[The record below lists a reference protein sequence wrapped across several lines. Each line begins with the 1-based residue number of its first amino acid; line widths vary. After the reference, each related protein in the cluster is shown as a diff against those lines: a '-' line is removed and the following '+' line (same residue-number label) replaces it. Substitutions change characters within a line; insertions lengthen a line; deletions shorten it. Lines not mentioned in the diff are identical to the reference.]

1 MRPNSLAFRLFA
13 SAAAWTLVVLPVTAF
28 LLLSLYRQTVERSFD
43 ARLNVYLTSLIAS
56 TTAEGTSTPKAPAN
70 LGEPVFTIPFSGWYW
85 QIKPLEGAAERPL
98 FVSDSLLDQQLK
110 LPSQEGVPADQHL
123 TRRAYAPGPQD
134 QHLRVVEREIKPAG
148 AQSAPY
154 SYAVAGDEAEIERD
168 LAEFRMMLIAALG
181 VLGLGLVLATLFQV
195 RFGLSPLRA
204 IRHDLAAIRSG
215 EAERLEGELPTE
227 IRPLQQE
234 LNALI
239 QSNRE
244 IVERARTHVG
254 NLAHAL
260 KTPLSVIT
268 NEARE
273 RDDPLASKVVEQAE
287 LMRTQITHHLDR
299 ARVAARAGAI
309 GDTTDVD
316 GVLKGLKRALD
327 RIYESRALQL
337 TVNSSP
343 GLKFQGEKQD
353 FEEMVGNLLDNACKW
368 ARSHVWVSA
377 ERCDGAGN
385 FEVLVDDDGP
395 GLTGPDRAKASSPN
409 SPISIRDALSLS
421 PRRKGACAPAS
432 TCPRPNSLKNH
443 RLLSGICDNSTQT
456 MRLCP
461 AQGWGCPFRTRVD
474 GNNVFARGVLG
485 DARLGA
491 DSGRGLR
498 VVQRRWFPPRSLLK
512 PAHQRPCG
520 QEPPPCL
527 HAGKWRRDRRHQQRG
542 NRPADEHARARDCR
556 RRRISGSGIW
566 PVRRAGR
573 LDLSGHE
580 RSRIDRAGAPL

>member
-28 LLLSLYRQTVERSFD
+28 LLLSLYRHAVERSFD
-43 ARLNVYLTSLIAS
+43 ARLNVYLTSLVAS
-56 TTAEGTSTPKAPAN
+56 TTAEGASTPKAPAN

-110 LPSQEGVPADQHL
+110 LPSQEGVAADQHL
-123 TRRAYAPGPQD
+123 ARRAYARGPQD
-134 QHLRVVEREIKPAG
+134 QRLRVVEREIRPAG

-154 SYAVAGDEAEIERD
+154 SYAVAGDAAEIDKD

-181 VLGLGLVLATLFQV
+181 VLGLGLVVATLFQV

-227 IRPLQQE
+227 IQPLQQE

-244 IVERARTHVG
+244 IVDRARTHVG

-273 RDDPLASKVVEQAE
+273 RDDPLASKVIEQAE
-287 LMRTQITHHLDR
+287 LMRIQITHHLDR

-327 RIYESRALQL
+327 RIYGSRALEL
-337 TVNSSP
+337 TVESSP

-368 ARSHVWVSA
+368 AKSPRLGQRRDDATVPAISRSWWMTMA
-377 ERCDGAGN
+377 RG
-385 FEVLVDDDGP
+385 LP
-395 GLTGPDRAKASSPN
+395 GRTGPRRSSEGSVSMRRSQDRDLGSPSSPT
-409 SPISIRDALSLS
+409 SPISIKGASSLS
-421 PRRKGACAPAS
+421 RHRKAACAPAS
-432 TCPRPNSLKNH
+432 TCPRPNPLKNH
-443 RLLSGICDNSTQT
+443 RLLSVFCDNSTQT
-456 MRLCP
+456 MRPCP
-461 AQGWGCPFRTRVD
+461 AQGWGCPFRTKVD
-474 GNNVFARGVLG
+474 GNNVLARGVRG
-485 DARLGA
+485 DARFGA

-498 VVQRRWFPPRSLLK
+498 VVPRRRFPSRSILEPRQPYSSREC
-512 PAHQRPCG
+512 PR
-520 QEPPPCL
+520 PCL
-527 HAGKWRRDRRHQQRG
+527 HAWKWRRARRHRQ
-542 NRPADEHARARDCR
+542 
-556 RRRISGSGIW
+556 
-566 PVRRAGR
+566 
-573 LDLSGHE
+573 
-580 RSRIDRAGAPL
+580 